1 MQSANHSFS
10 KMQKSFV
17 SILII
22 KRDWTGQDVGKW
34 ATLAHTAK
42 GLSPFAMVDLIED
55 DVAYLQQEGNDLKY
69 TTMVSALELKA
80 ARKHLAAKKRMQKA
94 WCSWSNGLQTCSMS
108 CSRAIAR
115 CLNNCGNSVHVD
127 CYYRRTNTGTPDNNK
142 YNPE

>member
-1 MQSANHSFS
+1 
-10 KMQKSFV
+10 MQKSFV

-94 WCSWSNGLQTCSMS
+94 
-108 CSRAIAR
+108 
-115 CLNNCGNSVHVD
+115 
-127 CYYRRTNTGTPDNNK
+127 
-142 YNPE
+142 